1 MNYNDIMTS
10 DNFET
15 DYYKGWLVIYD
26 KVIKKNYPVQLI
38 DTKTKRNITK
48 KHFKE
53 CLVTYGYDRT
63 CNTFKKL
70 YASPQQTRNYDWLCD
85 GVNYD

>member
-1 MNYNDIMTS
+1 MIYNDIMTS

-26 KVIKKNYPVQLI
+26 KVIKKNYPVKLI
-38 DTKTKRNITK
+38 DNKTKRNITR

-53 CLVTYGYDRT
+53 CLALYGYDRT

-70 YASPQQTRNYDWLCD
+70 YANYK
-85 GVNYD
+85 G